1 MCSLRNAW
9 GFHQGFN
16 FQGCPRNTS
25 FVVVGCFVGSKLF
38 KKKSLVRIT
47 LYLRSNV
54 HQGDELFSSQSRGKQ
69 CAFMS
74 LSAVI
79 TAHNKPLFNWSKTT
93 FDNVLLQGDKMYL
106 KALTRGLIT
115 SDPEVEFLTKVVS
128 VTSCK
133 NELSYDICGSVI
145 PPDVQTQNCNN
156 EQIKNNICLP
166 VVVEFVEAQNKTD
179 LPIVVEP
186 IAAQNSIDLPIE
198 VENNDDLPKAAKNE
212 SHIWITNYE
221 KELQGLIITD
231 QEIEPHYYDI
241 HTALVNTFVNHSGY
255 TILILGGFIM
265 ALIKQ
270 MESFYSIDFAC
281 TWP

>member
-1 MCSLRNAW
+1 M
-9 GFHQGFN
+9 
-16 FQGCPRNTS
+16 
-25 FVVVGCFVGSKLF
+25 
-38 KKKSLVRIT
+38 T

-54 HQGDELFSSQSRGKQ
+54 HQGDERFSSQSRGKQ

-115 SDPEVEFLTKVVS
+115 SDPEVEFLTIEDLPKVVS

-145 PPDVQTQNCNN
+145 PPDVQTQNSNN
-156 EQIKNNICLP
+156 EQIKNICLP
-166 VVVEFVEAQNKTD
+166 IVVEFVEAQNKTA

-186 IAAQNSIDLPIE
+186 IEEQNSIDLPIE
-198 VENNDDLPKAAKNE
+198 MENDDLPKVAENE
-212 SHIWITNYE
+212 SHIWIINCE

-255 TILILGGFIM
+255 AILILESFIM

-270 MESFYSIDFAC
+270 MESFY
-281 TWP
+281 